1 MKTTN
6 SLITNNLDL
15 KRNKNNLLKYSSAF
29 KNCSI
34 EVCLYISNFENLI
47 IKSISKASVYAKCV
61 INTGDNLKN
70 NTCLKEFSNL
80 KNCIQNVSVNCVSK

>member
-29 KNCSI
+29 KNCTI
-34 EVCLYISNFENLI
+34 EVYFFHFYLENL
-47 IKSISKASVYAKCV
+47 
-61 INTGDNLKN
+61 
-70 NTCLKEFSNL
+70 F
-80 KNCIQNVSVNCVSK
+80 